1 MKQQIISATDRTI
14 DLEFEDHDI
23 INHFQNPD
31 NCTDVILRQINEER
45 IYQHIFDGEE
55 NLTIFDIGA
64 NIGLFGIYV
73 ADCANE
79 VYAVEPTPSHYN
91 KLIKLSAAFD
101 KIKPLNVAL
110 SNTAGT
116 MDFYISNI
124 NPTQNSLMSNWRSAD
139 EKKITVDTVDLAT
152 LFKDVEHVDF
162 VKCDIEGGEMIALT
176 KDTVGAVKDKV
187 DCWYIETHQ
196 TDKTIE
202 HGDSVRQN
210 LDTLREVFESNGYGV
225 QQVNFDTLWCYKE

>member
-1 MKQQIISATDRTI
+1 MKQQIISVSDKTI
-14 DLEFEDHDI
+14 DLEFDDHDI
-23 INHFQNPD
+23 VAHFQNPD
-31 NCTDVILRQINEER
+31 NCTNVILRQINEER
-45 IYQHIFDGEE
+45 MYQHIFEGEE

-64 NIGLFGIYV
+64 NVGLFGIYV
-73 ADCANE
+73 EDCSNA

-91 KLIKLSAAFD
+91 KLVKLSAAFN
-101 KIKPLNVAL
+101 KIKPINLAL
-110 SNTAGT
+110 GAENGT
-116 MDFYISNI
+116 MDFYISED
-124 NPTQNSLMSNWRSAD
+124 NPTQNSLMSNWRSAN
-139 EKKITVDTVDLAT
+139 EKKISVETVDLST

-196 TDKTIE
+196 TDNTIA

-210 LDTLREVFESNGYGV
+210 LDTLRDVFESNGYGV
-225 QQVNFDTLWCYKE
+225 QQVNFDTLWCFKE